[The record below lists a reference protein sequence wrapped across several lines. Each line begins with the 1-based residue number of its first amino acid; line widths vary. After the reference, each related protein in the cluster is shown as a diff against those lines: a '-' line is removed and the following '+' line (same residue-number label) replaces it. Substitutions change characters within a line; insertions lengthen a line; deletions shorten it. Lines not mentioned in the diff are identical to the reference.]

1 MDRRIGAEPEP
12 RHNGFMNA
20 PDKTGAGTLRRTLS
34 LPWLVFYGVGVTIGA
49 GIFALI
55 GEVLALAGDQA
66 PLAFLLAGLI
76 AGVTGVSYASLIRRF
91 PKAGGEAVFVNRGV
105 GGTFARFAGYGVV
118 ATGTISSAVISISFA
133 GYIREFV
140 DLPEFFLVG
149 LVICALSAV
158 AWYGVRES
166 VVFAAVVTLIELGT
180 LLVVIAFGAPLLADL
195 PAVARTLSPTLN
207 IAVLTGIVS
216 SSVLAFFAFIG
227 FEDMINMCEETVAPE
242 RTVPRAIF
250 WTLGITLVVYALL
263 AIIAALAE
271 GREAIVASSAPMAR
285 VFEAV
290 SGLSGKPVAAAA
302 SIAMVNG
309 ILVQIVMA
317 SRVLY
322 GMGNE
327 GLAPRWFSTVDPHRQ
342 TPARATVIVA
352 AMVLALALFF
362 PLVQLASATS
372 LVTLGVFA
380 LVNLALF
387 RLGTTERE
395 GNLHERRWWGLAG
408 VILCLSIAGFQ
419 ILAGVAGG
427 H

>member
-1 MDRRIGAEPEP
+1 M
-12 RHNGFMNA
+12 
-20 PDKTGAGTLRRTLS
+20 
-34 LPWLVFYGVGVTIGA
+34 
-49 GIFALI
+49 
-55 GEVLALAGDQA
+55 
-66 PLAFLLAGLI
+66 
-76 AGVTGVSYASLIRRF
+76 
-91 PKAGGEAVFVNRGV
+91 
-105 GGTFARFAGYGVV
+105 
-118 ATGTISSAVISISFA
+118 
-133 GYIREFV
+133 
-140 DLPEFFLVG
+140 
-149 LVICALSAV
+149 
-158 AWYGVRES
+158 RES
-166 VVFAAVVTLIELGT
+166 VVFAAAVTLIELGT
-180 LLVVIAFGAPLLADL
+180 LLVVIAFGAPLLTDPAD
-195 PAVARTLSPTLN
+195 VARTLSPTLN

-250 WTLGITLVVYALL
+250 WTLGITLFVYALL

-327 GLAPRWFSTVDPHRQ
+327 GLAPRWFSDVDQGRQ
-342 TPARATVIVA
+342 TPARATVFVA
-352 AMVLALALFF
+352 VMVLALALFF

-387 RLGTTERE
+387 RLGTRE
-395 GNLHERRWWGLAG
+395 GDGNLHKRRWWGLAG
-408 VILCLSIAGFQ
+408 VVLCLSIAGFQ
-419 ILAGVAGG
+419 LVAGVAGG